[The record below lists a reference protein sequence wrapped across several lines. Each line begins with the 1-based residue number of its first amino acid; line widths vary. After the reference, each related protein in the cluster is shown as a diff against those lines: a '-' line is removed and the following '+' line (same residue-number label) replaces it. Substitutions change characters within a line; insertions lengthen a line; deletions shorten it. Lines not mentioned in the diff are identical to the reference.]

1 MIIRRGITHEEGIVE
16 GQTDKRTLEKIFKK
30 IYRNNNIH
38 YEVTDGDITTNDKIN
53 INNVENEIF
62 NLINAYL
69 KDQKLKV
76 SDVWQIVHIF
86 DMDGAYIPDDNIIEG
101 SSSKF
106 VYSTTNISC
115 NNIEKV
121 KERNSKKRTIMD
133 YLLKV
138 STIRNI
144 PYKCYYLSSNLEHA
158 LYDKLNLSEEE
169 KRDYADDFYDMFLD
183 KEILFVE
190 FLNKVVVNGVP
201 DSFPSSWRYIKEELH
216 SLERHTNLNLYFK
229 ENPIL

>member
-1 MIIRRGITHEEGIVE
+1 MKKVVIFIVE

-30 IYRNNNIH
+30 IYRNKNIH

-169 KRDYADDFYDMFLD
+169 KRDYADNFYDMFLD

>member
-1 MIIRRGITHEEGIVE
+1 MKKVVIFIVE

-30 IYRNNNIH
+30 IYRNKNIH

-121 KERNSKKRTIMD
+121 KERNSKKRTIRD

>member
-1 MIIRRGITHEEGIVE
+1 MKKVVIFIVE

-30 IYRNNNIH
+30 IYRNKNIH

-169 KRDYADDFYDMFLD
+169 KRDYADDSYDMFLD

>member
-1 MIIRRGITHEEGIVE
+1 MKKVVIFIVE

-30 IYRNNNIH
+30 IYRNKNMH

>member
-1 MIIRRGITHEEGIVE
+1 MKKVVIFIVE

-30 IYRNNNIH
+30 IYRNKNIH

-76 SDVWQIVHIF
+76 SDVWQRVHIF

-169 KRDYADDFYDMFLD
+169 KRDYADDSYDMFLD

>member
-1 MIIRRGITHEEGIVE
+1 MKKVVIFIVE

-30 IYRNNNIH
+30 IYRNKNIH

-169 KRDYADDFYDMFLD
+169 KRDYADNFYDMFLD
-183 KEILFVE
+183 KEKPGFPTK
-190 FLNKVVVNGVP
+190 NP
-201 DSFPSSWRYIKEELH
+201 DSSKRNYAFPVLLSIFL
-216 SLERHTNLNLYFK
+216 
-229 ENPIL
+229 PV

>member
-1 MIIRRGITHEEGIVE
+1 MKKVAIFIVE

-30 IYRNNNIH
+30 IYRNKNIH

>member
-1 MIIRRGITHEEGIVE
+1 MKKVVIFIVE

-30 IYRNNNIH
+30 IYRNKNIH

-121 KERNSKKRTIMD
+121 NERNSKKRTIMD

-169 KRDYADDFYDMFLD
+169 KRDYADNFYDMFLD

>member
-1 MIIRRGITHEEGIVE
+1 MKKVVIFIVE

-30 IYRNNNIH
+30 IYRNKNIH

-144 PYKCYYLSSNLEHA
+144 PYECYYLSSNLEHA

-169 KRDYADDFYDMFLD
+169 KRDYADNFYDMFLD

>member
-1 MIIRRGITHEEGIVE
+1 MNLSEFRKLLEGE
-16 GQTDKRTLEKIFKK
+16 SPYPL
-30 IYRNNNIH
+30 
-38 YEVTDGDITTNDKIN
+38 ND
-53 INNVENEIF
+53 EIF

-169 KRDYADDFYDMFLD
+169 KRDYADNFYDMFLD

-201 DSFPSSWRYIKEELH
+201 DSFPSSWRYIKEERH

>member
-1 MIIRRGITHEEGIVE
+1 MKKVVIFIVE

-30 IYRNNNIH
+30 IYRNKNIH

>member
-1 MIIRRGITHEEGIVE
+1 M
-16 GQTDKRTLEKIFKK
+16 
-30 IYRNNNIH
+30 
-38 YEVTDGDITTNDKIN
+38 DITTNDKIN

>member
-1 MIIRRGITHEEGIVE
+1 MKKVVIFIVE

-30 IYRNNNIH
+30 IYRNKNIH

-216 SLERHTNLNLYFK
+216 SLERHINLNLYFK

>member
-1 MIIRRGITHEEGIVE
+1 
-16 GQTDKRTLEKIFKK
+16 
-30 IYRNNNIH
+30 
-38 YEVTDGDITTNDKIN
+38 
-53 INNVENEIF
+53 
-62 NLINAYL
+62 
-69 KDQKLKV
+69 
-76 SDVWQIVHIF
+76 
-86 DMDGAYIPDDNIIEG
+86 
-101 SSSKF
+101 
-106 VYSTTNISC
+106 
-115 NNIEKV
+115 
-121 KERNSKKRTIMD
+121 MD

-169 KRDYADDFYDMFLD
+169 KRDYADNFYDMFLD

>member
-1 MIIRRGITHEEGIVE
+1 MKKVVIFIVE

-30 IYRNNNIH
+30 IYRNKNIH

-53 INNVENEIF
+53 INNVDDEIF